1 MERKVISITATD
13 PLTTLIPTS
22 TAIVPRNFVS
32 NKYIVEVTAVLCSDY
47 RSNVCSPDPSVFT
60 LHHRNQMG
68 LDDPSHLFFILYVVS
83 FFYLYVAA

>member
-13 PLTTLIPTS
+13 LLTTLIPTS

-47 RSNVCSPDPSVFT
+47 WSNVCSPDPSVFHFT
-60 LHHRNQMG
+60 SPESNGIR
-68 LDDPSHLFFILYVVS
+68 
-83 FFYLYVAA
+83 